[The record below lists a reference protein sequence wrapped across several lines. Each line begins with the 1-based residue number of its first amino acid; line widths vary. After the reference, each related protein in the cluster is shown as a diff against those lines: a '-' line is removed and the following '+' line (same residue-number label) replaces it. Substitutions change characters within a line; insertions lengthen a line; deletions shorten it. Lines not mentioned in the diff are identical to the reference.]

1 MSLDQSLLDRALETL
16 GAVLEEREHSFELV
30 AVGGSSLLLLGII
43 RRPTKDLDVV
53 ALVQDGL
60 YVKARPLPEDLV
72 AATRDV
78 GLALGL
84 DERWLNAGPTDLLDF
99 GLPEGFEDRV
109 NTRRYGGLTLHL
121 AGRKDQIFFK
131 LYATADQGL
140 DSKHAADLGELRPTS
155 DELLAAARWT
165 RTHDPSEGFLS
176 LLRPTLRAFGVEVD
190 DGEL

>member
-1 MSLDQSLLDRALETL
+1 MTLDPSLLDRALNTL
-16 GAVLEEREHSFELV
+16 GDLLMDRGLRFELV
-30 AVGGSSLLLLGII
+30 AIGGSSLMLLGII
-43 RRPTKDLDVV
+43 RRPTRDLDVV
-53 ALVQDGL
+53 ALVEDGQYL
-60 YVKARPLPEDLV
+60 KARPLPEDLV

-84 DERWLNAGPTDLLDF
+84 DERWLNAGSTDLLDF
-99 GLPEGFEDRV
+99 GLPDGVEGRV
-109 NTRRYGGLTLHL
+109 ETRRYGGLTLHL

-140 DSKHAADLGELRPTS
+140 DSKHAWDLRELRPTS
-155 DELLAAARWT
+155 GELLAAARWT

-176 LLRPTLRAFGVEVD
+176 LLLPTLRAFGVEVE